1 MQILINVRIFR
12 NNMDAN
18 LKEQKLREFAKSVLE
33 YPEYT
38 EEIEYLLSK
47 LKLSKEEVIRAYVNY
62 DLDIFAY
69 ENEIYESLAMRMV
82 LYLHYL
88 LKGSWHQDRQ
98 DSILRM
104 IEKIKPESI
113 IDMGFGAPTKYIRY
127 YVLKNKVKTTLAD
140 LYGSAFEFSKV
151 LFDYLNPSW
160 NEFILFKQID
170 MNKHEYP
177 GDFDCYIF
185 QDSIDHVNDSTKYLN
200 KLVKESPSDSRFI
213 FSLPI
218 GPMMSVHT
226 INWDTEEEAIK
237 WLEDSGLKI
246 LDSDK
251 VFINPDV
258 DLFAEQIKEELY
270 NLIVICKKQY

>member
-47 LKLSKEEVIRAYVNY
+47 LKLSKEEVIQAYVNY

-113 IDMGFGAPTKYIRY
+113 IDMGFGAPTKSFGALTLFFVTSHYIRKSILLVDK
-127 YVLKNKVKTTLAD
+127 VLKD
-140 LYGSAFEFSKV
+140 
-151 LFDYLNPSW
+151 
-160 NEFILFKQID
+160 
-170 MNKHEYP
+170 
-177 GDFDCYIF
+177 
-185 QDSIDHVNDSTKYLN
+185 
-200 KLVKESPSDSRFI
+200 
-213 FSLPI
+213 
-218 GPMMSVHT
+218 
-226 INWDTEEEAIK
+226 
-237 WLEDSGLKI
+237 
-246 LDSDK
+246 
-251 VFINPDV
+251 
-258 DLFAEQIKEELY
+258 
-270 NLIVICKKQY
+270 